1 MTPSIEENLDSVQR
15 RIETAARKAGRE
27 LDEITLVAVSKKMEL
42 KTVKKAYKAGI
53 RVFGENYIQEA
64 QEKIGKVKKG
74 SAKWHFIGHLQKNK
88 AKFAVEMFDMIE
100 TVDSVEL
107 AKMLN
112 KHTTK
117 PLDILISVNLA
128 REESKSGFFPPDLIG
143 AVKEIHANFKNLNI
157 RGLMA
162 IPPAFEDPE
171 MSRPYFTTLRRLA
184 ETVNKEKLEGL
195 NLTEI
200 SMGMSNDYDVAIE
213 EGATIVRI
221 GTAIFGPREPAKPV
235 PAKEDVTA
243 KKVSPKKPAKVAAPA
258 KPVSAKEDIV
268 EKPKKA
274 APAAKKKKTPAKKAV
289 APKKAAAPKKKTAAK
304 KAAPKKPAAKKAAPV
319 KKKKAPSKKATAKK
333 AAPAKKKP
341 VSKKKPAKR
350 V

>member
-1 MTPSIEENLDSVQR
+1 MTPSIEENLESVQR

-27 LDEITLVAVSKKMEL
+27 LSEITLVAVSKKMEL

-143 AVKEIHANFKNLNI
+143 AVKEIHANFKNINI

-221 GTAIFGPREPAKPV
+221 GTAIFGPREPAK
-235 PAKEDVTA
+235 
-243 KKVSPKKPAKVAAPA
+243 VAAPA
-258 KPVSAKEDIV
+258 KEVIV

-289 APKKAAAPKKKTAAK
+289 APKKAAAPKKKAPAK
-304 KAAPKKPAAKKAAPV
+304 KAAPKKPAAKKAAPA
-319 KKKKAPSKKATAKK
+319 KKKKTPSKKAPAKK

-350 V
+350 A